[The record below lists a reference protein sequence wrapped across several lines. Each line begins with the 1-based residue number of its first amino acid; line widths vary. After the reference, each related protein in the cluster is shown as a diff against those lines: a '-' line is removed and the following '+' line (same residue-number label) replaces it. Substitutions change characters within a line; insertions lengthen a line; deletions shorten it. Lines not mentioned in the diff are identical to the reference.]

1 MPALWAVRFA
11 PQLLGALLVAG
22 LLWAAYSWAHG
33 RGTASERAR
42 WEQATR
48 EAGERFSEALAAQQA
63 TLEATDAE
71 LAKARRSANRSREAL
86 SDVVQTDPASR
97 DWAAGAIPDRVRGI
111 LAPASGAAVPAD
123 PARADD

>member
-22 LLWAAYSWAHG
+22 LLWAAYSWAYD

-48 EAGERFSEALAAQQA
+48 EAGERFAEALAAQQA

-97 DWAAGAIPDRVRGI
+97 DWAAGAIPDRVRDALGD
-111 LAPASGAAVPAD
+111 PSMPAD
-123 PARADD
+123 PAVAD